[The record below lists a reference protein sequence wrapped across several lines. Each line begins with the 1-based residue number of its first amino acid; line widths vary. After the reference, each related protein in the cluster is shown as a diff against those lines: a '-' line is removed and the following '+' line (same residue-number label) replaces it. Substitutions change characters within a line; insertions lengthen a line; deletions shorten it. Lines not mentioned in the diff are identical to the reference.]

1 MLDRLASFGKRLLG
15 RSKAGRDVSV
25 LPNDTFIVSY
35 PRSGNTWPRFLV
47 GNLICAR
54 QGPTDFLN
62 IEERIPDIHQN
73 SDAALGKLKG
83 PRMLK
88 SHELFDPR
96 YNKVLYIV
104 RNPVDVVVSYCYYM
118 IQVRNIDD
126 DYPIAAFAR
135 RFLDGGLDRFGTWR
149 EHVGGWRAARMGS
162 PDFAVMRY
170 EDQRLD
176 TVGKLGEIA
185 AFLGVEAS
193 PEDLSGA
200 VACSSAERMREL
212 EETQAAQSRPLKRA
226 RTDIRFVRSAG
237 GDAGRSGGLA
247 PDLVD
252 MISGQWH
259 ETMDELGYL

>member
-15 RSKAGRDVSV
+15 RSKAGRGVTV
-25 LPNDTFIVSY
+25 RPNDTFIVSY
-35 PRSGNTWPRFLV
+35 PRSGNTWARFLI
-47 GNLICAR
+47 GNLIFAD

-62 IEERIPDIHQN
+62 VEDRIPDIYQN

-83 PRMLK
+83 PRILK
-88 SHELFDPR
+88 SHELFDNR

-104 RNPVDVVVSYCYYM
+104 RNPVDVVVSYYYYM

-162 PDFAVMRY
+162 PDFAFVRY
-170 EDQRLD
+170 EDLRLD
-176 TVGKLGEIA
+176 TVGKLREIA
-185 AFLGVEAS
+185 AFLGIEAS
-193 PEDLSGA
+193 SQDLSGA
-200 VACSSAERMREL
+200 VACGSRERMRGL
-212 EETQAAQSRPLKRA
+212 EETQAAQWRPLKRA
-226 RTDIRFVRSAG
+226 RTDIRFIRSAG
-237 GDAGRSGGLA
+237 DDAGRSAGLA

-252 MISGQWH
+252 MIGGQWR